1 MKDNVD
7 ENIRIKSRSLS
18 QLFLKAIFNVML
30 KLHNGKVFIY
40 KITFSGKNDRI
51 EKKYVDMQIVYSP
64 DRHVFQI
71 KQVILPSIK
80 DQSND

>member
-1 MKDNVD
+1 
-7 ENIRIKSRSLS
+7 
-18 QLFLKAIFNVML
+18 ML

-40 KITFSGKNDRI
+40 KITFSVKNSRI

-71 KQVILPSIK
+71 KQVILLSVK

>member
-1 MKDNVD
+1 
-7 ENIRIKSRSLS
+7 
-18 QLFLKAIFNVML
+18 ML
-30 KLHNGKVFIY
+30 KLRNGKVFIY
-40 KITFSGKNDRI
+40 KITFSVKNSRI

-71 KQVILPSIK
+71 EQVILLSVK

>member
-1 MKDNVD
+1 
-7 ENIRIKSRSLS
+7 
-18 QLFLKAIFNVML
+18 ML

-40 KITFSGKNDRI
+40 KITFPVKNSRI

-71 KQVILPSIK
+71 KQVILLSVK